1 MLGAKNL
8 FSYRKHWAHK
18 FGTAPFLPMTRSEM
32 DLLGWDACDIILVTG
47 DAYVDH
53 PSFGM
58 AVIGRMLEAQG
69 FRVGII
75 AQPDWRNSDAFQA
88 LGEPTL
94 FFGVTAGNM
103 DSMVNHYTSDRK
115 LRHND
120 AYTPNDEHGQR
131 PDRASL
137 VYSQRCREAYK
148 NVPIILGGI
157 EASLR
162 RIAHYDYWSDKVRR
176 SIIFDAKADLLV
188 YGNAERAIVE
198 IAHRLAQGDKVSQL
212 KDIRGIA
219 YIVSRVPQDFIVM
232 DSTELDTPG
241 PLAPPVDPYQMKT
254 ASSCDEQKSAQPQ
267 KTDADDGVTVVKVA
281 LEIPRHHPRDRTV
294 IRMPS
299 FEQVRDDAVL
309 YAHAS
314 RVFHLETN
322 PGNARALVQAHG
334 QRHLWVNP
342 PPIPLTTQ
350 EMDGVFDLP
359 YARAPHPSYG
369 DARIPAW
376 EMIRFSVNIM
386 RGCFGGCTFCSITE
400 HEGRIIQNRSEASIL
415 REVEEIR
422 DRVPGFTGVISDLGG
437 PTANM
442 WRLACKDERIE
453 SNCRRLSC
461 VHPGI
466 CRYLNTDQTP
476 LVQLY
481 RKVRALPGVKKVLIA
496 SGLRYDLA
504 VETPEYV
511 KELVT
516 HHVGGYLKI
525 APEHTEAAPLSK
537 MMKPGIGTYDRFK
550 EMFEKFSE
558 QAGKKQYLIPYF
570 IAAHPGTTDE
580 DMMNLALWLKKNG
593 FRADQ
598 VQAFLPSPMAI
609 ASAMYHSDLNPLR
622 KIRGD
627 ESDEQVFTPKGLK
640 QRRLHKAFLR
650 YHDPENWPLL
660 REALKAMG
668 REDLIGNGKKHLIPS
683 FQPAGTGLAGG
694 EGKRK
699 GRKFGQQKFLTKY
712 TESGRKPRPKT
723 SRKKNVKPKNRSV

>member
-1 MLGAKNL
+1 M
-8 FSYRKHWAHK
+8 Y
-18 FGTAPFLPMTRSEM
+18 E
-32 DLLGWDACDIILVTG
+32 LGWDACDIIIISG

-53 PSFGM
+53 ASFGM

-75 AQPDWRNSDAFQA
+75 AQPDWTSVEPFKE

-120 AYTPNDEHGQR
+120 AYTPNDDYGKR
-131 PDRASL
+131 PDRATV
-137 VYSQRCREAYK
+137 VYTQRCREAYK
-148 NVPIILGGI
+148 SVPVIIGGI

-176 SIIFDAKADLLV
+176 SILLDSKADLLV

-198 IAHRLAQGDKVSQL
+198 IAHRFAAGKAVKDML
-212 KDIRGIA
+212 DIRGIA
-219 YIVSRVPQDFIVM
+219 YMVDRVPQGYIVM
-232 DSTELDTPG
+232 DSTEVDTPG
-241 PLAPPVDPYQMKT
+241 KIDPHINPYEMVTEESCESKKQDT
-254 ASSCDEQKSAQPQ
+254 PSSSANQTIDEKN
-267 KTDADDGVTVVKVA
+267 GITVVKVA
-281 LEIPRHHPRDRTV
+281 LQIPRHHPRDQTV

-299 FEQVRDDAVL
+299 FEQVRDNPVL

-322 PGNARALVQAHG
+322 PGNARALVQRHG
-334 QRHLWVNP
+334 NRDLWINP
-342 PPIPLTTQ
+342 PPIPLSTP
-350 EMDGVFDLP
+350 EMDGVFGLP

-369 DARIPAW
+369 DAKISAW

-400 HEGRIIQNRSEASIL
+400 HEGRIIQNRSEESIL
-415 REVEEIR
+415 KEVEEIR
-422 DRVPGFTGVISDLGG
+422 DSVSGFTGVISDLGG

-453 SNCRRLSC
+453 ANCRRLSC
-461 VHPGI
+461 VHPAI
-466 CRYLNTDQTP
+466 CRYLDTDQTP
-476 LVQLY
+476 LVELY
-481 RKVRALPGVKKVLIA
+481 RKARGLPGIKKVLIA

-525 APEHTEAAPLSK
+525 APEHTEDAPLSK

-550 EMFEKFSE
+550 QMFEKFSAE
-558 QAGKKQYLIPYF
+558 AGKKQYLIPYF

-580 DMMNLALWLKKNG
+580 DMMNLAIWLKQNG

-609 ASAMYHSDLNPLR
+609 ASAMYHTDLNPLR

-627 ESDEQVFTPKGLK
+627 ATDETVFTPKGIK

-668 REDLIGNGKKHLIPS
+668 REDLIGNGKHHLIPS
-683 FQPAGTGLAGG
+683 FQPAGTGNAGG
-694 EGKRK
+694 EGKRT
-699 GRKFGQQKFLTKY
+699 GRKFGKQQFLTKY
-712 TESGRKPRPKT
+712 SEDGRKPKT
-723 SRKKNVKPKNRSV
+723 LKAGRKPKSRPVKTR